1 MRKNVGVSYYILE
14 YLKELDYGARLT
26 DFYNH
31 FPDTKEQ
38 TIRSTLTKLKA
49 RGDVIVENGRYYFN
63 DTFDDEIITETLN
76 IESSKFRK
84 KEYISQILTVD
95 SGKYRSVNWSLYQ
108 NTIYSRGTKTVKRNE
123 VINWNIK

>member
-26 DFYNH
+26 DFYNR
-31 FPDTKEQ
+31 FPETKEQ

-84 KEYISQILTVD
+84 KNIYRKFLQLIVENIEVSTDHSIKIQYIQEGRKLL
-95 SGKYRSVNWSLYQ
+95 KEMR
-108 NTIYSRGTKTVKRNE
+108 
-123 VINWNIK
+123 

>member
-14 YLKELDYGARLT
+14 YLKELDYGASLT

-38 TIRSTLTKLKA
+38 TIRSSLTKLKA
-49 RGDVIVENGRYYFN
+49 SGDVFVENGRYYFN

-76 IESSKFRK
+76 IESSKLRK
-84 KEYISQILTVD
+84 KNIYRKFLQLIVENIEVSTDHSIKIQYIQEGRKLL
-95 SGKYRSVNWSLYQ
+95 KEMR
-108 NTIYSRGTKTVKRNE
+108 
-123 VINWNIK
+123 

>member
-49 RGDVIVENGRYYFN
+49 SGDVFVENGRNNYRN
-63 DTFDDEIITETLN
+63 
-76 IESSKFRK
+76 S
-84 KEYISQILTVD
+84 
-95 SGKYRSVNWSLYQ
+95 KYREFE
-108 NTIYSRGTKTVKRNE
+108 I
-123 VINWNIK
+123 

>member
-38 TIRSTLTKLKA
+38 TIRST
-49 RGDVIVENGRYYFN
+49 
-63 DTFDDEIITETLN
+63 FDDEIITETLN

-84 KEYISQILTVD
+84 KNIYRKFLQLIVENIEVSTDHSIKIQYIQEWRKLLKEMRWQVGI
-95 SGKYRSVNWSLYQ
+95 
-108 NTIYSRGTKTVKRNE
+108 
-123 VINWNIK
+123 

>member
-14 YLKELDYGARLT
+14 YLKELDYAARLT

-49 RGDVIVENGRYYFN
+49 SGDVFVENGRYYFN
-63 DTFDDEIITETLN
+63 DTFDDELITQTLN

-84 KEYISQILTVD
+84 KNIYRKFLQLIVENIEVSTDHSIKIQYIQEGRKLL
-95 SGKYRSVNWSLYQ
+95 KEMR
-108 NTIYSRGTKTVKRNE
+108 
-123 VINWNIK
+123 

>member
-49 RGDVIVENGRYYFN
+49 SGDVFVENGRYYFN

-84 KEYISQILTVD
+84 KNIYRKFLQLIVENIEVSTDHSIKIQYIQEGRKLLKEMRWLI
-95 SGKYRSVNWSLYQ
+95 G
-108 NTIYSRGTKTVKRNE
+108 I
-123 VINWNIK
+123 